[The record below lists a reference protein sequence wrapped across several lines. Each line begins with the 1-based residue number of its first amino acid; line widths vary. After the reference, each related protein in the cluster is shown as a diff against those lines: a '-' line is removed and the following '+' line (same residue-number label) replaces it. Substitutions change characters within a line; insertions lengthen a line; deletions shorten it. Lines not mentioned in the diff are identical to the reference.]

1 MTSDLNLG
9 NKALKEKNYAQ
20 ALKHY
25 HAVMARQPELGRMIK
40 ANISLVEKKLASI
53 GAGAFE
59 IEVGR
64 PAVESIDIVVPVFN
78 ALDDV
83 KLCLQSLARS
93 TDGFRVRVLVVNDGS
108 DEATSQWLQAYC
120 SGNTLF
126 QLIEHPVNRG
136 YTRAVNTGLRASTA
150 DYVITQNSDTIVSA
164 GWLKGMVRCMRS
176 DPRIGIVGPL
186 SNAATWQNVPNLRDK
201 SGSFAVNDLPNGH
214 SVETMAQLVA
224 SVSNQHYPRTSFLN
238 GFCFMI
244 RRAVIDQVGFMDE
257 ENFPIGYG
265 EENDYCIRTTDAG
278 YDLAIADDVYI
289 FHAKS
294 KSFGHER
301 RKLLSEEGTQS
312 IKRKHTPKKY
322 EERVALIKKTEPL
335 DLVREKIS
343 VELARRQNSDRVD
356 LMQMRVLFLLPVKG
370 GGGGAHSVVQEV
382 TEMNRL
388 GLHARVGVKHEQ
400 LQSFIKQYADIPNA
414 DQLFVGFDDPSLLQV
429 AEDYDVVVG
438 TIFSSM
444 KLVHR
449 IVSANPHILPAYYVQ
464 DYEPMFF
471 TEGTPEWQE
480 AFDSFARVPGAFLF
494 AKTNWIINEVKLK
507 HGLTVKKVQPSID
520 HEVYKP
526 VRRIANGR
534 LTISAMIRPQ
544 TPRRGAERTMRL
556 LAQVQRALGERIEI
570 ILFGCDQE
578 HPDFQKLERD
588 FTFVMRGPLVRP
600 QVAELLAQSD
610 LFIDMSDYQA
620 FGRTALEAMACGC
633 SALVPAAGGADEY
646 AIHQDNALVVDTLNE
661 PQCLK
666 AILQLLNDAESLQQM
681 QRKGLMTAARYSVH
695 AAAIS
700 ESVALEAALQ
710 SWRTSHPR
718 LKKPVLYLLPS
729 LRGDG
734 LPTDEGYVRVVLPY
748 QSDAM
753 LREWRVQQVNSL
765 PEPGSG
771 QMVLLQREAIG
782 HTLESL
788 QKWLPKWKSSGGQL
802 LYEIDDDL
810 LDAEKLR
817 SNHYPGDAEAAV
829 AKVRFLAENSD
840 VVHVSTTQLAER
852 LRPYNRVL
860 KVIPTALDVDLWR
873 LTQARQH
880 DKGPYRRMADGPVRI
895 GYIGKAKDDKSI
907 DQVTEAMQFIEKKYG
922 TAVEIE
928 VIGSFQNRKP
938 TFGKKVALPQK
949 NDYPNFVR
957 WLQERVHWD
966 IGIVPT
972 IETTSN
978 QSNIYLKL
986 LEYAALDMAI
996 VVSDKISK
1004 MNITENL
1011 HNYITT
1017 PQSNEAWIQ
1026 AISDLIDNP
1035 ETRLNYSNKANKKIR
1050 DKDAF
1055 GQNIESIL
1063 KSIAIST

>member
-1 MTSDLNLG
+1 MTSDLILG
-9 NKALKEKNYAQ
+9 NKALKEKSYAQ

-25 HAVMARQPELGRMIK
+25 HAAIAKQPELVRMIK
-40 ANISLVEKKLASI
+40 VNIQLVEKKLALGGIVST
-53 GAGAFE
+53 GTAGKQQNAE
-59 IEVGR
+59 T
-64 PAVESIDIVVPVFN
+64 IDIVVPVYN
-78 ALDDV
+78 ALEDV
-83 KLCLQSLARS
+83 KLCLQSLARH
-93 TDGFRVRVLVVNDGS
+93 TDGFKVRVLVVNDGS

-312 IKRKHTPKKY
+312 IKRKHTTKKY

-343 VELARRQNSDRVD
+343 VELARRQSSDRVD

-400 LQSFIKQYADIPNA
+400 LQSFIKQYSDIPNA
-414 DQLFVGFDDPSLLQV
+414 DQLFVRFDDSSLLQV
-429 AEDYDVVVG
+429 AEDYDIVVG

-444 KLVHR
+444 KLVQR
-449 IVSANPHILPAYYVQ
+449 IVSINPHILPAYYVQ

-471 TEGTPEWQE
+471 NEGTSEWQE
-480 AFDSFARVPGAFLF
+480 AFDSFALVPGALLF

-526 VRRIANGR
+526 VRRIVHGR

-578 HPDFQKLERD
+578 HPDFQKLDRD

-633 SALVPAAGGADEY
+633 TALVPAAGGADEY
-646 AIHQDNALVVDTLNE
+646 AIHQDNALVLDTLNE
-661 PQCLK
+661 PECLT
-666 AILQLLNDAESLQQM
+666 AIVHLLNNAESLRKM

-700 ESVALEAALQ
+700 ESVELEAALQ

-729 LRGDG
+729 LRSDG

-748 QSDAM
+748 QSDAV

-771 QMVLLQREAIG
+771 QLVLLQREAIG

-788 QKWLPKWKSSGGQL
+788 EKWLPKWKSSGGKL

-810 LDAEKLR
+810 LDAEGLR
-817 SNHYPGDAEAAV
+817 TNHYPGDIEATV
-829 AKVRFLAENSD
+829 EKVCFLVKNAD
-840 VVHVSTTQLAER
+840 IVHVSTTQLAER
-852 LRPYNRVL
+852 LRPYNHEL
-860 KVIPTALDVDLWR
+860 QVIPTALDVNLWQ
-873 LTQARQH
+873 LAKPRQH
-880 DKGPYRRMADGPVRI
+880 HKGPYRRIPNGPIRI
-895 GYIGKAKDDKSI
+895 GYIGNAVHDQDI
-907 DQVTEAMQFIEKKYG
+907 DLVTEAMQCIEKKYG
-922 TAVEIE
+922 DAVEIE

-938 TFGKKVALPQK
+938 TFGRRVALPQK
-949 NDYPNFVR
+949 NDYPNFTR

-966 IGIVPT
+966 IGIIPLT
-972 IETTSN
+972 DTLLNSK
-978 QSNIYLKL
+978 SYLKF

-996 VVSDKISK
+996 ISSYS
-1004 MNITENL
+1004 MQNLTNQNITQK
-1011 HNYITT
+1011 IATASS
-1017 PQSNEAWIQ
+1017 QKKSWIDE
-1026 AISDLIDNP
+1026 ISLLIDNSSIRLRNA
-1035 ETRLNYSNKANKKIR
+1035 EKASSELRENSKNENLIKSRLNSIR
-1050 DKDAF
+1050 L
-1055 GQNIESIL
+1055 II
-1063 KSIAIST
+1063 